1 MNKELQDYYENRFSM
16 MATQG
21 WVDLLEDLEIMIE
34 ATNTLA
40 GVDTEQQLHFKK
52 GEMSIL
58 NWIKNLRDASAEVY
72 DQLQQ
77 EEKELEYA
85 QKVI

>member
-1 MNKELQDYYENRFSM
+1 M

-21 WVDLLEDLEIMIE
+21 WVDLLEDLEIMIG
-34 ATNTLA
+34 ATDTLA
-40 GVDTEQQLHFKK
+40 GVETEQQLHFKK

-72 DQLQQ
+72 DQLQK
-77 EEKELEYA
+77 EELDDA
-85 QKVI
+85 

>member
-1 MNKELQDYYENRFSM
+1 MQKELQDYYENRFSM

-77 EEKELEYA
+77 EEKELEHA
-85 QKVI
+85 